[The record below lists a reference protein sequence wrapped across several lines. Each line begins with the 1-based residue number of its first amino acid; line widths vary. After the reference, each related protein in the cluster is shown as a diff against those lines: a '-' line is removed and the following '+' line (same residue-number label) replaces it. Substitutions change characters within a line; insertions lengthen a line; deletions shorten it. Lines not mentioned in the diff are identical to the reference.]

1 MTPRSPGIAVHGAV
15 CAALLALWPARAA
28 QAAIPV
34 GLSDGPRGV
43 GVGVILGEPTGLSGA
58 WRGQGASTCDIAL
71 AWSVPGSSLHLHSD
85 YLYELLSFRDPAS
98 PVVDF
103 PVYIGAGARVRI
115 GEGFHNGHANLLGL
129 RFPVGM
135 GVRGGEVPVEGF
147 LELAPV
153 LVLYSDLRL
162 TADAALGVRVFF
174 ARREEPPPQ
183 DTP

>member
-1 MTPRSPGIAVHGAV
+1 M
-15 CAALLALWPARAA
+15 
-28 QAAIPV
+28 
-34 GLSDGPRGV
+34 
-43 GVGVILGEPTGLSGA
+43 
-58 WRGQGASTCDIAL
+58 
-71 AWSVPGSSLHLHSD
+71 
-85 YLYELLSFRDPAS
+85 
-98 PVVDF
+98 
-103 PVYIGAGARVRI
+103 RI
-115 GEGFHNGHANLLGL
+115 GEDFHNGHANILGL

-174 ARREEPPPQ
+174 SRREEPPPQ